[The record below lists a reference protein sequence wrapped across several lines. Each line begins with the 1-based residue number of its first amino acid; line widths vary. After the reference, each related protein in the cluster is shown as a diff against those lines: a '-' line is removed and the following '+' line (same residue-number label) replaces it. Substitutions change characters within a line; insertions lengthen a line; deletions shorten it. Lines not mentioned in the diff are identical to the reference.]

1 MAFRISIPLA
11 LACLLPFCALGL
23 SGQDVSTADPAQAI
37 AAASPTGYE
46 VKEEPLPP
54 PQLGKYYRERYGAL
68 SVPAVLQGT
77 EEVMIEGWTE
87 NLRGVEVLR
96 GITLQGAI
104 KYRRA
109 KVFEVE
115 PKPSIGYRIEGHGR
129 VDPFDKNIVLNLGES
144 YIFKMKSKE
153 QQAYPMLVHKP
164 DPIQPYK
171 FFPYNGFELMNNERD
186 LASLRF
192 TPMPDTP
199 DNLELGNRQFR
210 QTLKGNFTINRQ
222 PQPSND
228 GVIHLTVLIRREIV
242 EQYIELL
249 EDGHIKQPISLGAD
263 TIEFYNEIV
272 KGFNEGEAWLGGL
285 GQYDRP
291 GHRVI
296 MVRTDPTPILAG
308 FQYSPAFPRPVILE
322 KRQIHTMNSSQP
334 VSSSKFLVQFKSS
347 AQGDKFVK
355 KLLQEETKYNPA
367 IGRTL
372 RDTSLITESLQI
384 ASAMGLVEVNERKAL
399 DAFRKKRQAFDSRL
413 NSFKSLNITYAV
425 NDEALGE
432 AQTLIFN
439 EDYIRGLH
447 KLRPHTYP
455 LIKLAPIPKYF
466 GNTRISYFQD
476 HVEYL
481 LQSLLDGA
489 RSDKV
494 PENYQTSFMYEAF
507 GIIYMLPLYEM
518 DNKEFIR
525 KALDLVAL
533 LARTGSPTD
542 AARANYLLNLIPFDK
557 EDEESVAAFFKVA
570 ENFRSGGIF
579 SKALEIYEQFFP
591 MTGSPYY
598 KEACLWSAFCRAS
611 STPPQFGA
619 ANLSLEKFLKTYGN
633 NQPPRDD
640 QFYSLWR
647 LVEAILHYNQ
657 YLKYHKDQQQT
668 DIPESA
674 RLAARTLAKEN
685 IDISMDRVSEAVV
698 YSRVGYSWLPEALAL
713 SAQCY
718 ARLER
723 QATASKVYQELKV
736 FYPKHP
742 KTKQFEI
749 DFPDIVGN

>member
-1 MAFRISIPLA
+1 MFELLKEEMKYKPAIKEALERAKLLPKPTDDLSAPEFANKMAPA
-11 LACLLPFCALGL
+11 LA
-23 SGQDVSTADPAQAI
+23 
-37 AAASPTGYE
+37 
-46 VKEEPLPP
+46 
-54 PQLGKYYRERYGAL
+54 
-68 SVPAVLQGT
+68 
-77 EEVMIEGWTE
+77 
-87 NLRGVEVLR
+87 
-96 GITLQGAI
+96 
-104 KYRRA
+104 
-109 KVFEVE
+109 
-115 PKPSIGYRIEGHGR
+115 
-129 VDPFDKNIVLNLGES
+129 
-144 YIFKMKSKE
+144 
-153 QQAYPMLVHKP
+153 
-164 DPIQPYK
+164 
-171 FFPYNGFELMNNERD
+171 
-186 LASLRF
+186 
-192 TPMPDTP
+192 
-199 DNLELGNRQFR
+199 
-210 QTLKGNFTINRQ
+210 
-222 PQPSND
+222 
-228 GVIHLTVLIRREIV
+228 
-242 EQYIELL
+242 
-249 EDGHIKQPISLGAD
+249 
-263 TIEFYNEIV
+263 
-272 KGFNEGEAWLGGL
+272 
-285 GQYDRP
+285 
-291 GHRVI
+291 
-296 MVRTDPTPILAG
+296 
-308 FQYSPAFPRPVILE
+308 
-322 KRQIHTMNSSQP
+322 
-334 VSSSKFLVQFKSS
+334 
-347 AQGDKFVK
+347 
-355 KLLQEETKYNPA
+355 
-367 IGRTL
+367 
-372 RDTSLITESLQI
+372 
-384 ASAMGLVEVNERKAL
+384 LVEVNERKAL

-455 LIKLAPIPKYF
+455 LIGLAPIPKYF

-533 LARTGSPTD
+533 LARTGREKD
-542 AARANYLLNLIPFDK
+542 AVGANYLLNLIPFDK

-633 NQPPRDD
+633 NEPPRDD

-657 YLKYHKDQQQT
+657 YLKYHEVDKQT
-668 DIPESA
+668 DIPESE

-718 ARLER
+718 ARLPREETASKVY
-723 QATASKVYQELKV
+723 QETASKVYQELKV